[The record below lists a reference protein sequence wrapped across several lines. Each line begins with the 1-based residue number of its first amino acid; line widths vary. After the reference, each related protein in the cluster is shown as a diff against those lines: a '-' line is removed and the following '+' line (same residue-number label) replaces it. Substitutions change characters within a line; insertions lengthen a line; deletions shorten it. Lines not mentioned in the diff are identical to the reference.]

1 MNTSFDSLA
10 HASPLLQ
17 EALERDWNAYLGSA
31 ARQQIPVPHDSELT
45 AALKHVFM
53 CSEFAART
61 CIRDPALPHDLW
73 RSGDLHGVYPVG
85 RYQDK
90 LQSLLEKVADE
101 DALGARLR
109 QFRRREMLRIAFRD
123 LAGWAELD
131 ETMSDLSRLAEACV
145 DETLKHLHHGHSGQ
159 YGPPVSQAG
168 VPQALVVLGMGKL
181 GGGELNFSSDID
193 LILCYQEDGSTRGA
207 RSISNEEYFTR
218 LAQRLIRAL
227 DAPTGEGFVFRVDT
241 RLRPFG
247 ESGPLVVSF
256 EAMEDYYQAHGREW
270 ERYALI
276 KARVIAGDRAAGA
289 RLLRS
294 LQPFVYRRYLDF
306 GAFESLREMKRL
318 IAREVARKNL
328 SGNIKLGPGGIREVE
343 FICQALQLVRGG
355 RTAELR
361 APSTLQVLE
370 RLRALKILPDYAVTE
385 LRAAYVFLRRV
396 ENHLQEINDAQTHA
410 LPQDEL
416 TRARLAFSVGYASW
430 EAFLVALTEQRACV
444 QSHFDQIFAAPQLA
458 AGEEAESAQRIWYGD
473 MEREEALAYLREQS
487 YADPAEAL
495 RRLALLREGFT
506 YRALSDTGRKRLDR
520 LMPLLINAVTA
531 LPQETGR
538 GTALVRVLNVIE
550 SIARRSTYIALL
562 GERPLVLSQLVRLC
576 AVSPW
581 IASELARHPVLL
593 DELLDARASQG
604 RLSVAGGTTPGAT
617 ALYEP
622 IRAAELGAE
631 LRAVLAGIEEA
642 DLEQRMDRLRQFK
655 QAQVLHTAAADSA
668 GKLDAAAV
676 SAQLSTIAEV
686 SLDAAL
692 DMAWGETLKK
702 YAAPKVTDFVIA
714 GYGKLGARELNY
726 ASDLDLIFLYD
737 AAEQGGEDSGA
748 FFAHLAQRIIRILNA
763 HTAAGVLY
771 EVDVRLRPDGASG
784 LLVSSYAAFSE
795 YQRSRAWT
803 WEHQALVRARV
814 VAQRGGGGL
823 AQRFDALRAE
833 ILSRARN
840 VDALRRE
847 VRDMRE
853 RMRTQLGN
861 RDPALFDL
869 KQDAG
874 GIADIEFMTQYG
886 VLAWAHAQADLLHV
900 RSVTALLEA
909 FARHQ
914 LIAARDAL
922 RLREIY
928 DHYRTE
934 VNRCALQQ
942 RPVRVPAAP
951 FAAERADVTR
961 IWNALLGERPTPG
974 PAPGT

>member
-17 EALERDWNAYLGSA
+17 EALERDWNAYLDSA

-73 RSGDLHGVYPVG
+73 RSGDLRGIYPAG

-101 DALGARLR
+101 DELGARLR

-131 ETMSDLSRLAEACV
+131 ETLSDLSRLAEACV
-145 DETLKHLHHGHSGQ
+145 DETLKHLHRGHSGQ

-168 VPQALVVLGMGKL
+168 APQALVVLGMGKL

-193 LILCYQEDGSTRGA
+193 LILCYPEDGSTRGA

-218 LAQRLIRAL
+218 LAQRLIHAL

-247 ESGPLVVSF
+247 ESGPLVASF
-256 EAMEDYYQAHGREW
+256 EAVEDYYQTHGREW

-289 RLLRS
+289 RLLQS

-370 RLRALKILPDYAVTE
+370 RLRVLGLLPDYAVTE
-385 LRAAYVFLRRV
+385 LRAAYVFLRRA

-410 LPQDEL
+410 LPLDDL
-416 TRARLAFSVGYASW
+416 TRARLAFSLGYAGW
-430 EAFLVALTEQRACV
+430 EAFLVALAEQRACV
-444 QSHFDQIFAAPQLA
+444 QGHFDQVFAAPQLA
-458 AGEEAESAQRIWYGD
+458 TGEEAGPAQRLWYGD
-473 MEREEALAYLREQS
+473 MEPGEALAYLREQG

-495 RRLALLREGFT
+495 RRLTLLREGFT

-531 LPQETGR
+531 LPRETGR
-538 GTALVRVLNVIE
+538 GTALARVLNVIE
-550 SIARRSTYIALL
+550 GIARRSTYIALL
-562 GERPLVLSQLVRLC
+562 GEHPLALSQLVRLC

-593 DELLDARASQG
+593 DELLDAR
-604 RLSVAGGTTPGAT
+604 T
-617 ALYEP
+617 LYGP
-622 IRAAELGAE
+622 VQAAELGAE

-676 SAQLSTIAEV
+676 STQLCTIAEV

-702 YAAPKVTDFVIA
+702 YAAPKVAAFVIA
-714 GYGKLGARELNY
+714 GYGKLGAGELNY
-726 ASDLDLIFLYD
+726 ASDLDLIFIYD
-737 AAEQGGEDSGA
+737 AGEQNGEDSGA
-748 FFAHLAQRIIRILNA
+748 FFARLAQRIIRILNA

-795 YQRSRAWT
+795 YQRGRAWT

-814 VAQRGGGGL
+814 VAQHGGGGL

-833 ILSRARN
+833 VLGQARDP
-840 VDALRRE
+840 DALRRE

-853 RMRTQLGN
+853 RMRAQLGN

-886 VLAWAHAQADLLHV
+886 MLAWAHAHADLLDV
-900 RSVTALLEA
+900 RPVTGLLEA

-942 RPVRVPAAP
+942 RPVRVPAPP
-951 FAAERADVTR
+951 FAAERAEVTR
-961 IWNALLGERPTPG
+961 IWNALLGESRTQSDSTK
-974 PAPGT
+974 PAG